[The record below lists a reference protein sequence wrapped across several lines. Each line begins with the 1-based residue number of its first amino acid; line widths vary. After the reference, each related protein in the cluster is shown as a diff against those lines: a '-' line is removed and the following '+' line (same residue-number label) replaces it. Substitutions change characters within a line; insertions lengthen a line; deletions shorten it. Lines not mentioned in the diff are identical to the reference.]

1 MGTVN
6 IGLEEL
12 RKRVGFVKHAT
23 GSSKTDLATL
33 LVRFSLEE
41 KKLTL
46 ACENKELVAQVIM
59 PVDWVPEEGE
69 PAVAFGI
76 LAGKLDNF
84 TNIAAA
90 EKIAISWDSESSELK
105 AGFLTVSLEHYD
117 SLGIRNAVNA
127 VASQINGEG
136 EPIDRALLEE
146 ALSTAK
152 LCTTTSSV
160 RPDVNHVEMRQGALL
175 ASDGRKIMIYRHPGF
190 PENAELKVPAGVLT
204 DTTSA
209 VKNMTAETLAL
220 TETPSHYVLLGDNGR
235 QMLAIRAGQNAQLE
249 ISTTNALGRR
259 SHEHTQCGRV
269 TNGEISWPVSFK
281 HLIDCTQALKNADD
295 VITMQVMQDRS
306 FLIFAEDSKER
317 TIRTFVPFR
326 TDQAIEQER
335 AEAAKLAKDKPKEAV
350 ATEGA
355 PTRDT
360 DEDIDIE

>member
-1 MGTVN
+1 
-6 IGLEEL
+6 
-12 RKRVGFVKHAT
+12 
-23 GSSKTDLATL
+23 
-33 LVRFSLEE
+33 
-41 KKLTL
+41 
-46 ACENKELVAQVIM
+46 
-59 PVDWVPEEGE
+59 
-69 PAVAFGI
+69 
-76 LAGKLDNF
+76 
-84 TNIAAA
+84 
-90 EKIAISWDSESSELK
+90 
-105 AGFLTVSLEHYD
+105 
-117 SLGIRNAVNA
+117 
-127 VASQINGEG
+127 
-136 EPIDRALLEE
+136 
-146 ALSTAK
+146 
-152 LCTTTSSV
+152 
-160 RPDVNHVEMRQGALL
+160 
-175 ASDGRKIMIYRHPGF
+175 
-190 PENAELKVPAGVLT
+190 
-204 DTTSA
+204 
-209 VKNMTAETLAL
+209 
-220 TETPSHYVLLGDNGR
+220 
-235 QMLAIRAGQNAQLE
+235 MLAIRKTERTFPAIEANFEGLPDPTDTISLDVNVLEAMTKGVAIGLPSDEVRVTMTASGAGQNAQLE